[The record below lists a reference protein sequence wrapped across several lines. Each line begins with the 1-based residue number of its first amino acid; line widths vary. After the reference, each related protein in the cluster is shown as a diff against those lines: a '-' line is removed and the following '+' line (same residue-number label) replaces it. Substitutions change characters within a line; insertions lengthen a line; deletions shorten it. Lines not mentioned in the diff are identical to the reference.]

1 MDNVAIGEAGFEKP
15 QDCRI
20 IVRMKDEDGLN
31 ITLHSKQEKMFG
43 SAIRESVVEEAER
56 LGVKNADIE
65 VFDYSSL
72 DFVIR
77 ARIKTA
83 VKRAESQR

>member
-1 MDNVAIGEAGFEKP
+1 
-15 QDCRI
+15 
-20 IVRMKDEDGLN
+20 
-31 ITLHSKQEKMFG
+31 MFG

-77 ARIKTA
+77 ARMKTA